1 MADERNERN
10 LNLDPITDEAG
21 AHPVGTGIGAASGGM
36 AGAAAGAFGGPVG
49 AAVGLVAGA
58 VVGGLAGKATAEGIN
73 PTVEHAYWRER
84 YGNEDY
90 VQTGYTY
97 DDYGPAYEY
106 GWSSRGAYPGE
117 FESAEPT
124 LATAWAERR
133 GTSSLTWDQA
143 RPATRAAWDRVDRQ
157 YAGGYVGDTAD
168 VGVGVDGAMDNDDV
182 VDVLNDLLE
191 TCRDGEYGFRE
202 VAEHTKTA
210 TLKTTFLQRSNE
222 CLKAGSELQSLVVRY
237 GGEVAEGGTT
247 SGALHRGWV
256 SVRGALGGL
265 SDLAMLNE
273 CERGEDAALARYRKA
288 LKEEGLPSDV
298 RALIERQLQGVQRNH
313 DQIKLLRDQEKARA

>member
-1 MADERNERN
+1 MAMAEDKHQ
-10 LNLDPITDEAG
+10 NLDPITDEAG
-21 AHPVGTGIGAASGGM
+21 AHPVGTGIGATGGGM

-73 PTVEHAYWRER
+73 PTVEHAYWKER
-84 YGNEDY
+84 YNNEGY
-90 VQTGYTY
+90 FENGYTY

-106 GWSSRGAYPGE
+106 GWSSRVTYPGA
-117 FESAEPT
+117 FDSAEPDLGAT
-124 LATAWAERR
+124 WLARR
-133 GTSSLTWDQA
+133 GTSKLSWDQA
-143 RPATRAAWDRVDRQ
+143 RPATRAAWDRIDNNGTTISR
-157 YAGGYVGDTAD
+157 ADTMGGGGGGAD
-168 VGVGVDGAMDNDDV
+168 MDPDEV

-202 VAEHTKTA
+202 VSEHTKTSS
-210 TLKTTFLQRSNE
+210 LKTVFLQRSQE
-222 CLKAGSELQSLVVRY
+222 CLTAGSELQSLIVQY
-237 GGEVAEGGTT
+237 GGEIAEGGTT

-288 LKEEGLPSDV
+288 AKEEGLPADV
-298 RALIERQLQGVQRNH
+298 RAVIERQLQGVQRNH
-313 DQIKLLRDQEKARA
+313 DQIKALRDQEKARG